1 MNRLSLPVKRSLA
14 PAHFGA
20 LVLLFVTL
28 VWGTT
33 FPVIQFATRHL
44 DGTEISALRFLVA
57 AACMLPFALRAAPGA
72 WRDGL
77 LLGGI
82 ALVSYVTQAVG
93 LEYIA
98 ANRSAFLTSLNVLMV
113 PFLGLAVGSRLRVQA
128 VVAAIVACAGIG
140 LMTWEGGANLV
151 GDSLTLACA
160 FAYAV
165 YVILLSRRIHAH
177 TSLELAAT
185 QIVAMAVIGVAWL
198 LIADSF
204 RGNLTSLPVR
214 LRFDWPALLYL
225 GVVASAG
232 MLFLQ
237 AVGQR
242 HVSAERAA
250 VIYAMEPVFA
260 ALFGWLWLR
269 ETLGMR
275 GLIGGALVVA
285 AVILG
290 EWRFAS
296 KPKMETPA

>member
-1 MNRLSLPVKRSLA
+1 MNFS
-14 PAHFGA
+14 A
-20 LVLLFVTL
+20 LLLLFVTL

-33 FPVIQFATRHL
+33 FPIIHAATVHL

-57 AACMLPFALRAAPGA
+57 GVCMLPFALKAPRAV
-72 WRDGL
+72 WRDGAV
-77 LLGGI
+77 LGVI
-82 ALVSYVTQAVG
+82 ALISYVAQAAG
-93 LEYIA
+93 LEYIS

-113 PFLGLAVGSRLRVQA
+113 PFLALAVGGRLRLQA
-128 VVAAIVACAGIG
+128 VAAALLACAGIG
-140 LMTWEGGANLV
+140 LMTWEGGANLL

-165 YVILLSRRIHAH
+165 YVIVLSRRIHAH
-177 TSLELAAT
+177 ASLDLAAA
-185 QIVAMAVIGVAWL
+185 QIVVMAVVGVMWL
-198 LIADSF
+198 LIVDFS
-204 RGNLTSLPVR
+204 RGGLMTLPLRAR
-214 LRFDWPALLYL
+214 LEWPALLYL

-242 HVSAERAA
+242 HVSAEQAA

-269 ETLGMR
+269 ETLGAR
-275 GLIGGALVVA
+275 GLAGGVLVVA

-290 EWRFAS
+290 GWRFKSGRLAR
-296 KPKMETPA
+296 E

>member
-1 MNRLSLPVKRSLA
+1 MNFSV
-14 PAHFGA
+14 

-33 FPVIQFATRHL
+33 FPIIHAVTGHL
-44 DGTEISALRFLVA
+44 NGTEITALRFLVA
-57 AACMLPFALRAAPGA
+57 GVCMLPFALRAPRAA
-72 WRDGL
+72 WRDGAI
-77 LLGGI
+77 LGAV
-82 ALVSYVTQAVG
+82 ALVSYVVQAIG
-93 LEYIA
+93 LEYIS
-98 ANRSAFLTSLNVLMV
+98 ANRSAFLTSLDVLMV
-113 PFLGLAVGSRLRVQA
+113 PFLALAVGGCLRTQA
-128 VVAAIVACAGIG
+128 VVAALIACAGIG
-140 LMTWEGGANLV
+140 LMTWEGGANLL

-177 TSLELAAT
+177 TSLDLAAT
-185 QIVAMAVIGVAWL
+185 QIVAMAVIGVVWL
-198 LIADSF
+198 LIAELS
-204 RGNLTSLPVR
+204 RGTMVTLPARVR
-214 LRFDWPALLYL
+214 LEWPALLYL

-242 HVSAERAA
+242 HVSAEQAA

-269 ETLGMR
+269 ETLGAR
-275 GLIGGALVVA
+275 GLVGGALVVA

-290 EWRFAS
+290 EWRFKSGQLAHQ
-296 KPKMETPA
+296 